1 MPGLWLFKEE
11 STHYSFDDLLR
22 DKRTVWDGV
31 RNNLALKN
39 LRSVKKGD
47 KALFFHTGKERV
59 VVGIMKVVSDPRPDP
74 KLRDERLVVVDVEPL
89 AKLPRPV
96 SLAEIKK
103 NPKFKGW
110 DLLRLPRLSV
120 MPVSQE
126 HWDEIERMAKG

>member
-47 KALFFHTGKERV
+47 KALFFHTGKERA

-126 HWDEIERMAKG
+126 HWDEIERTAKG